1 MVFGRVW
8 AGYNAMLEKNPLFTK
23 ALTSFTGFT
32 AGDVLAQKFVMPDE
46 EKGYDVARTLRLG
59 KSNLGLNMRTAQ
71 EKLGR
76 ARRAKYAHFS
86 HVARTK
92 ELRVHG

>member
-1 MVFGRVW
+1 MW

-59 KSNLGLNMRTAQ
+59 KSKSGLELENGRR
-71 EKLGR
+71 KSSGR
-76 ARRAKYAHFS
+76 ARRAKMCILS
-86 HVARTK
+86 LVARNK
-92 ELRVHG
+92 VLRVPG